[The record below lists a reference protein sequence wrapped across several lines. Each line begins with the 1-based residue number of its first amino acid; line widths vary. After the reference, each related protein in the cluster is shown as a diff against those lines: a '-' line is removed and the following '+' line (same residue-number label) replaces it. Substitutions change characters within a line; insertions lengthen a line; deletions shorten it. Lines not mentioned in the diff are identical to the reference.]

1 MVGDSDGNFGDT
13 TMNHE
18 NQPNTS
24 TNVSDPIAVVRHEL
38 QAIRSHWWWFLLLGI
53 AMVVLGTIALGSP
66 LMVSTVT
73 VTLFGF
79 LLLWG
84 GVMQIIGSAWAGR
97 WQGFLLHLMVG
108 VLYAITGYLIVESS
122 LESTVEMTRIVAL
135 FLLMS
140 GVFRIVTA
148 FTVRFHDWG
157 WVLLNGVITL
167 LMGFMILK
175 HWPASGLWVI
185 GMFVGIDMIFNGWS
199 WIMLSLGLRAS
210 K

>member
-1 MVGDSDGNFGDT
+1 
-13 TMNHE
+13 
-18 NQPNTS
+18 
-24 TNVSDPIAVVRHEL
+24 
-38 QAIRSHWWWFLLLGI
+38 
-53 AMVVLGTIALGSP
+53 MVVLGTIALGSP
-66 LMVSTVT
+66 LIVSTVT

-84 GVMQIIGSAWAGR
+84 GVMQIIGSTWAGR

-108 VLYAITGYLIVESS
+108 VLYAITGYLIVESP

-135 FLLMS
+135 FLL
-140 GVFRIVTA
+140 VTA

-157 WVLLNGVITL
+157 WVLLNGVIRL
-167 LMGFMILK
+167 LMGLMILK

-185 GMFVGIDMIFNGWS
+185 GMFVGSDMIFNGWS

>member
-1 MVGDSDGNFGDT
+1 MRAHDNDGET

-18 NQPNTS
+18 NQPT
-24 TNVSDPIAVVRHEL
+24 TATTASDPIAVVRHEL
-38 QAIRSHWWWFLLLGI
+38 QAIRGHWWWFLVLGI
-53 AMVVLGTIALGSP
+53 AMEVLGTIALGSP
-66 LMVSTVT
+66 LIASTVT

-79 LLLWG
+79 LLLSG
-84 GVMQIIGSAWAGR
+84 GVMQIIGSIWAGR

-108 VLYAITGYLIVESS
+108 ILYAITGYLIVEAP
-122 LESTVEMTRIVAL
+122 LESTVELTRVVAL

-140 GVFRIVTA
+140 GIFRIVTA
-148 FTVRFHDWG
+148 LMVRFHDWG

-167 LMGFMILK
+167 LMGQMILK
-175 HWPASGLWVI
+175 NWPASGLWVI

-199 WIMLSLGLRAS
+199 WIMLSLGLRGS

>member
-1 MVGDSDGNFGDT
+1 MSP
-13 TMNHE
+13 E
-18 NQPNTS
+18 NQPITS
-24 TNVSDPIAVVRHEL
+24 TAVSDIRAVVRHEL
-38 QAIRSHWWWFLLLGI
+38 LAIRDHWWWFLLLGI
-53 AMVVLGTIALGSP
+53 ALVVLGTIALGSP
-66 LMVSTVT
+66 LIVSTLT

-79 LLLWG
+79 LLLGG
-84 GVMQIIGSAWAGR
+84 GVMQIIGSIWAGR

-108 VLYAITGYLIVESS
+108 VLYAISGYVIVEAP
-122 LESTVEMTRIVAL
+122 LESTVELTLVVAL

-140 GVFRIVTA
+140 GVFRIVAALTI
-148 FTVRFHDWG
+148 RFHDWG

-167 LMGFMILK
+167 LLGLMILK

-185 GMFVGIDMIFNGWS
+185 GVFVGIDMIFNGWS